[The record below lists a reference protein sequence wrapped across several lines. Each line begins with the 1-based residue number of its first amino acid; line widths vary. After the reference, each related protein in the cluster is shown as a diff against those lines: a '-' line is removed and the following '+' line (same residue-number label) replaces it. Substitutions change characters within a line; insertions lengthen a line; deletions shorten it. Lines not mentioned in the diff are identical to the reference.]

1 MGLTDTTTATADE
14 KGPTVPAPTAAAT
27 TLLLTPT
34 EAATQ
39 LRISRSSLYVL
50 LARGDLASVRVGGS
64 RRIPARALNDFV
76 RALIAETTTT
86 PDRYDPKDAS

>member
-1 MGLTDTTTATADE
+1 MELTDTTAAATDE
-14 KGPTVPAPTAAAT
+14 KGSTVPVPTTAPT

-50 LARGDLASVRVGGS
+50 LARGDLASIRVGGS
-64 RRIPARALNDFV
+64 RRIPAQALDDFV
-76 RALIAETTTT
+76 RALIAETTSR
-86 PDRYDPKDAS
+86 PDRYDPEDAS